1 MGTDGK
7 SIMGFSCQ
15 NKGQVLQDSKVLFN
29 WYLISAHVWLS
40 VSKNQLGLK
49 VKEKEKWKKKE
60 KKKERNQTSY
70 LRLHKRENSPYTD
83 EQLHG
88 SQSVVPGTEKSASS
102 ENLLQMQILGLII
115 DHQNEE
121 VWSLGTVICLLTSSP
136 GDGLKGKN
144 RRNGFF

>member
-1 MGTDGK
+1 
-7 SIMGFSCQ
+7 MGFSCQ
-15 NKGQVLQDSKVLFN
+15 NKGQVLQDSKVLLN
-29 WYLISAHVWLS
+29 WHHISAHVWLS
-40 VSKNQLGLK
+40 VSKNQLGLN
-49 VKEKEKWKKKE
+49 VEEKEKGKK

-102 ENLLQMQILGLII
+102 ENLLQTQILGLII

-121 VWSLGTVICLLTSSP
+121 VWSLGIVICLLTGSP